1 DLKKV
6 LEETEKMK
14 ESLKCKL
21 EYIEN
26 KSIELEKIELFNN
39 AEEIRKNLDDI
50 FAERKKEY
58 LKFFEGE
65 RKRIESENIK
75 NKKELEEFKNK
86 IEEKRN
92 YFRKPI
98 LIISA
103 ICVGITLYG
112 LFKINSVSNLINEH
126 EKKLT
131 YKGALEKAKVK
142 DQPIVYGSMNEPLK
156 QGDIEIT
163 VTNVLR
169 ESMSAN
175 KDKVKV
181 SITLE
186 NLSDEDL
193 EINSD
198 MFKIVGDS
206 GRADSNSSSI
216 FNKNIDRIVNR
227 GRKEHFVYG
236 AVVKKNDKNLELEF
250 GRGVIKLN

>member
-1 DLKKV
+1 
-6 LEETEKMK
+6 MNG
-14 ESLKCKL
+14 SLKYKL

-26 KSIELEKIELFNN
+26 KISELEKIELFNN
-39 AEEIRKNLDDI
+39 DEETRKNLDDI
-50 FAERKKEY
+50 FDERKKEY
-58 LKFFEGE
+58 LKFFENE
-65 RKRIESENIK
+65 RKSIESENNK
-75 NKKELEEFKNK
+75 NKKELEELKNK

-103 ICVGITLYG
+103 IYIGLTLYG

-142 DQPIVYGSMNEPLK
+142 DQPIVYGSMNDPLR
-156 QGDIEIT
+156 QGDIEII
-163 VTNVLR
+163 VTDVSR
-169 ESMSAN
+169 ESLSTN
-175 KDKVKV
+175 EDKVKV
-181 SITLE
+181 NITLE

-206 GRADSNSSSI
+206 GRADSNLSSI

-250 GRGVIKLN
+250 GRGVVKLE